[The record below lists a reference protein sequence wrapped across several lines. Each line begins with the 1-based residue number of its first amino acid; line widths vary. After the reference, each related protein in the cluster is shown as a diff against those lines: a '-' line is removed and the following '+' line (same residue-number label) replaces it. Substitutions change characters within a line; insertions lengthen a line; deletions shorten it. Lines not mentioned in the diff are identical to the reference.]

1 MSLLNRGDV
10 FALETIG
17 RRSGKPRYTPVGYWQ
32 DEHGAFVVGGGAAGM
47 ATEPDWVKNLR
58 RTPVAAVWVRRTR
71 IPVIAHELA
80 GNDRDRAQDE
90 ATKIW
95 PGVRRYERKSGRVIP
110 YFRLERQTEM

>member
-10 FALETIG
+10 MALETIG

-32 DEHGAFVVGGGAAGM
+32 DEHRAFVVGGGAAGM

-71 IPVIAHELA
+71 IPVIAQELA

-95 PGVRRYERKSGRVIP
+95 PGVRRYERKSGRVIA
-110 YFRLERQTEM
+110 YFRLERQSEM